1 MELTAVRGTEDRD
14 RVYVT
19 RDDGSEVFWT
29 WPSYGR
35 ELPHD
40 LVHWVVESEARLDQG
55 FWGLVASG
63 VDPTRVNKSAE
74 RIASGVRLRDLS
86 GLDLTQLIQ
95 AEHLSVLVNRASRS
109 SIEDS
114 ITYVNEQCQ
123 SFGVDAV
130 DGLDPAMA
138 DRMVQR
144 CGQVNRNWQAV
155 APDAGLVL
163 TWPPS
168 PTDP

>member
-1 MELTAVRGTEDRD
+1 MQLTAVRGTEDRD

-19 RDDGSEVFWT
+19 RDDDTEVFWT

-35 ELPHD
+35 DLPHD
-40 LVHWVVESEARLDQG
+40 LVHWVVESEVHLDQG

-74 RIASGVRLRDLS
+74 RIASGVRLRDLA

-95 AEHLSVLVNRASRS
+95 AEHLSVLVSRATWS
-109 SIEDS
+109 SIDDA
-114 ITYVNEQCQ
+114 ITYVNDQCE
-123 SFGVDAV
+123 SFGVDRPE
-130 DGLDPAMA
+130 GLDPRSAE
-138 DRMVQR
+138 RMVQR
-144 CGQVNRNWQAV
+144 CAELNRNWQAV

-163 TWPPS
+163 AWPPS
-168 PTDP
+168 ATDP

>member
-1 MELTAVRGTEDRD
+1 MQLTAVRGNEDRD

-35 ELPHD
+35 ELAHD
-40 LVHWVVESEARLDQG
+40 LVHWVVESEAQLEAG

-63 VDPTRVNKSAE
+63 IDPTRVNKSAE
-74 RIASGVRLRDLS
+74 RIASGVRLRDLA

-95 AEHLSVLVNRASRS
+95 SEHLAVLVSRATWS
-109 SIEDS
+109 SIADL
-114 ITYVNEQCQ
+114 IAYVNDQCD
-123 SFGVDAV
+123 SFGAPRVE
-130 DGLDPAMA
+130 GLDVASA
-138 DRMVQR
+138 ERMITR
-144 CGQVNRNWQAV
+144 SAELNRQWQAV

-163 TWPPS
+163 TWPPA

>member
-1 MELTAVRGTEDRD
+1 MQLTAVRGTEDRD

-40 LVHWVVESEARLDQG
+40 LAHWVVESEARLDAG

-63 VDPTRVNKSAE
+63 VDPTRVSKSAE

-95 AEHLSVLVNRASRS
+95 AEHLAALVSRS
-109 SIEDS
+109 SWPSMADAVI
-114 ITYVNEQCQ
+114 YVNEQCE
-123 SFGVDAV
+123 SFGVPHV
-130 DGLDPAMA
+130 DVLDEASAERMISRSA
-138 DRMVQR
+138 DL
-144 CGQVNRNWQAV
+144 NRNWQAV

-163 TWPPS
+163 TWPPA

>member
-1 MELTAVRGTEDRD
+1 MQLTAVRGTEDRD

-19 RDDGSEVFWT
+19 RDDDSEVFWT

-40 LVHWVVESEARLDQG
+40 LVHWVVESEAGLGEG

-63 VDPTRVNKSAE
+63 VDPNRVNKSAE

-95 AEHLSVLVNRASRS
+95 SEHLAALVGRS
-109 SIEDS
+109 AWPSMADAVS
-114 ITYVNEQCQ
+114 YVNEQCDA
-123 SFGVDAV
+123 FGVPHV
-130 DGLDPAMA
+130 DGLDEASA
-138 DRMVQR
+138 ERMIAR
-144 CGQVNRNWQAV
+144 SAGLNRNWQAV

-163 TWPPS
+163 TWPPA